1 MAKEGVDDGD
11 KSASLDVGATPRR
24 STSSLGEAVRVLA
37 GINVLLWGAFIWI
50 GRSLI
55 HNLAGRAVPGYPN
68 HGQMTYYLYFPMAML
83 TLALSAYAIGRVRKL
98 RYVGL
103 GVEVLVLVVFAPFFL
118 GYIGGM

>member
-1 MAKEGVDDGD
+1 VPSFDAGE
-11 KSASLDVGATPRR
+11 APRR
-24 STSSLGEAVRVLA
+24 SAWSLGEAVRVLA

-50 GRSLI
+50 GRGLI

-68 HGQMTYYLYFPMAML
+68 HGQMTYYVYFPMAML

-118 GYIGGM
+118 GYTGGM